1 MKKDQTIFNNLVVLL
16 TQFKTR
22 PYYLAKFLI
31 RNSCLSE
38 GFIKKL
44 NKVDKFK
51 NIKNIEDINFY
62 DINHMEDYF
71 ESLLLDKQ
79 FLEKKTIEQ
88 ITLELNDKLKKSI
101 EEERYEDSQKL
112 RDYMLKNNI
121 IIF

>member
-1 MKKDQTIFNNLVVLL
+1 LKKDQIIFNNLVILL

-38 GFIKKL
+38 SFVKKL
-44 NKVDKFK
+44 NKLDKFK
-51 NIKNIEDINFY
+51 NVKNIDEINFY
-62 DINHMEDYF
+62 DISHMEEYF
-71 ESLLLDKQ
+71 ESLLLDKH
-79 FLEKKTIEQ
+79 FLEEKTLEQ
-88 ITLELNDKLKKSI
+88 ITIELNEKLKKSI

-121 IIF
+121 KIL

>member
-1 MKKDQTIFNNLVVLL
+1 MKKDQTVFNNLVILL

-38 GFIKKL
+38 NFIKKL
-44 NKVDKFK
+44 NKSDKFK
-51 NIKNIEDINFY
+51 SIKNLEDINFY
-62 DINHMEDYF
+62 DISHMEDYF

-79 FLEKKTIEQ
+79 FLEERTLEQ
-88 ITLELNDKLKKSI
+88 ITIELNEKLKKSI

-121 IIF
+121 KIL

>member
-1 MKKDQTIFNNLVVLL
+1 MKKDQIIFNNLVILL

-38 GFIKKL
+38 SFVKKL
-44 NKVDKFK
+44 NKLDKFK
-51 NIKNIEDINFY
+51 NVKNIDEINFY
-62 DINHMEDYF
+62 DISHMEEYF
-71 ESLLLDKQ
+71 ESLLLDKH
-79 FLEKKTIEQ
+79 FLEEKTLEQ
-88 ITLELNDKLKKSI
+88 ITIELNEKLKKSI

-121 IIF
+121 KIL